1 MKHEL
6 SASFKFKG
14 RSDKMDNRW
23 KNPELK
29 NELMFNTLDYL
40 NRKHDVSL
48 RDLAD
53 YTGQEYIVIQHLMDD
68 LESQGLVKSE
78 TFYKLD
84 KNSK

>member
-1 MKHEL
+1 MN
-6 SASFKFKG
+6 G
-14 RSDKMDNRW
+14 SDKMDNKW
-23 KNPELK
+23 KNQELK

-40 NRKHDVSL
+40 NRKQNVSL

-68 LESQGLVKSE
+68 LESQGLIKSE
-78 TFYKLD
+78 TFYNLKKLD

>member
-1 MKHEL
+1 
-6 SASFKFKG
+6 
-14 RSDKMDNRW
+14 MDNKW
-23 KNPELK
+23 KNQELK

-40 NRKHDVSL
+40 NRKQNVSL

-68 LESQGLVKSE
+68 LENQGLIKSE
-78 TFYKLD
+78 TFYNLKKLD